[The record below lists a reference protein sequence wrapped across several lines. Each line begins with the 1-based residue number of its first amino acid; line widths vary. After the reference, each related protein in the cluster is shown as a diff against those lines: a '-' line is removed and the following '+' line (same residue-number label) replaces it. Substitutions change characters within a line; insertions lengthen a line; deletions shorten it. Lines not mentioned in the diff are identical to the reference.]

1 MKSKLNK
8 KIDTIQQEDF
18 NKSDRYVLECEKID
32 KDGESGEEIDDSEFL
47 QRDQNIKGIYIKKYR
62 LKKKGSLEDRVK
74 IPEYTIIHMH
84 AFFIKKGF
92 RKG

>member
-62 LKKKGSLEDRVK
+62 LKKKGV
-74 IPEYTIIHMH
+74 
-84 AFFIKKGF
+84 
-92 RKG
+92 